1 MVSIFEIWLWSY
13 ENSSPHCR
21 IICQPRQPSASES
34 SIPIG
39 QPVQESNFLLQK
51 KVRDWSVS
59 LRAAHE
65 HQSWFTYWNMY
76 GSRPAVMLT
85 SELSTRSMSLYLAG
99 PLHSLYSY
107 LSLTIMPQSL
117 WPVEFAGSLFVPAWF
132 SVLFPDF
139 PSPRCR
145 TKED

>member
-13 ENSSPHCR
+13 KNSSPHCR

-39 QPVQESNFLLQK
+39 QPLQESNFLLQK

-65 HQSWFTYWNMY
+65 HQSWFTYWNMC

-85 SELSTRSMSLYLAG
+85 SELKTRSMSLYLAG

-107 LSLTIMPQSL
+107 LSLTVMPQSL
-117 WPVEFAGSLFVPAWF
+117 WPVELQGLSSSPLGSRF
-132 SVLFPDF
+132 SFPDF